1 MSGNPIFILA
11 VLMLIEGCIL
21 YFSEQ
26 QAAAKFF
33 RYLPSM
39 FWIYFLPMMA
49 NTAGIIPKESAVYG
63 NITKLCLPA
72 SLVLLLLSVDV
83 KAILRLG
90 GTALAMM
97 GAGVAGIMVGGPIVV
112 MIYKHWLPGDAWKA
126 IGALSASWIGG
137 SANMIAVKEATNT
150 PDSVFLPAVIVDTIV
165 PYAWMGIL
173 IALSAAQARFDR
185 WNKSNM
191 ALIEELQAR
200 TKVVS
205 AGGGAALTTRAAG
218 LSILAA
224 GVLCFALFGVS
235 QFQPAIREA
244 ICGNALLIGCGLAA
258 AALCVVWQISN
269 GRCIGRILAMLGVSV
284 AGAIVSLYI
293 AGRMPVVNNLVNMM
307 TWTIII
313 ATVLG
318 IILSFTPVRSL
329 ESAGASKLGFAVL
342 YFVLASIGAKASM
355 SHIAASPILL
365 LAGVTW
371 VGIHAVFLVIAAR
384 LLRSPMCLA
393 AAASQAAIGGPA
405 SAPVVAG
412 IYQPQLTPVGLLLA
426 VLGNIVGTFLG
437 LCCSYLC
444 GLVSKI

>member
-1 MSGNPIFILA
+1 
-11 VLMLIEGCIL
+11 
-21 YFSEQ
+21 
-26 QAAAKFF
+26 
-33 RYLPSM
+33 
-39 FWIYFLPMMA
+39 
-49 NTAGIIPKESAVYG
+49 
-63 NITKLCLPA
+63 
-72 SLVLLLLSVDV
+72 VLLLLSVDV
-83 KAILRLG
+83 RAILRLG
-90 GTALAMM
+90 RTALAMM

-112 MIYKHWLPGDAWKA
+112 LLYKHWLPPDAYKA

-185 WNKSNM
+185 WNKSNT
-191 ALIEELQAR
+191 ALLEELQAR
-200 TKVVS
+200 TKAVTVS
-205 AGGGAALTTRAAG
+205 GDMSGIGG
-218 LSILAA
+218 
-224 GVLCFALFGVS
+224 
-235 QFQPAIREA
+235 
-244 ICGNALLIGCGLAA
+244 
-258 AALCVVWQISN
+258 
-269 GRCIGRILAMLGVSV
+269 ILAMISIAIIGT
-284 AGAIVSLYI
+284 IVSLYI
-293 AGRMPVVNNLVNMM
+293 AGRMPVVNNLVNTM

-318 IILSFTPVRSL
+318 IALSFTPVRGL

-355 SHIAASPILL
+355 SHIASSPILL

-371 VGIHAVFLVIAAR
+371 VGIHAVFLVIATR

-412 IYQPQLTPVGLLLA
+412 IYHPQLAPVGLLLA

-444 GLVSKI
+444 GLAAKI